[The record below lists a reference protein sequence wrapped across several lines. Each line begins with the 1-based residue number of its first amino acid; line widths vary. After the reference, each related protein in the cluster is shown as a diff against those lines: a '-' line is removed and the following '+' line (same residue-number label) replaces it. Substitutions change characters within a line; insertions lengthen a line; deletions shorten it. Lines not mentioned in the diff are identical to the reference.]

1 MTPLV
6 PLETCARACDSN
18 GRWVESIISGKR
30 SDLGRTDHEGK
41 AFLSQCRR
49 PITGPFFVR
58 SVRDMRDLAIAT
70 VAAIVDLSVLTTNIG
85 NVVRVW
91 TYTEWSVIRNIG
103 FRGLVLCHVCILR
116 TKLTINRSFVNGYGQ
131 QF

>member
-1 MTPLV
+1 M
-6 PLETCARACDSN
+6 
-18 GRWVESIISGKR
+18 
-30 SDLGRTDHEGK
+30 
-41 AFLSQCRR
+41 
-49 PITGPFFVR
+49 R

-103 FRGLVLCHVCILR
+103 FRGLRIFVGNTHNTLVLCHVWILR

-131 QF
+131 QSCFYCIALLLVFRTKFKLL